1 VASLFLRVSRRN
13 EIPSGRLTDLLLGN
27 APNLQSFLETIL
39 VLATDVSDMASQ
51 KLALIFL
58 FKFVTTFGAIQSNG
72 ATTPAKTNGATIPV
86 PGIEQFIYNRILLAC
101 FTIPSLP
108 NFDPMDAMAV
118 IVCVTLSVYFVI
130 ADFSSGVERGW
141 QPVTRNRQGA
151 WR

>member
-1 VASLFLRVSRRN
+1 MSKTCQLPR
-13 EIPSGRLTDLLLGN
+13 GRLTNVLLGN

-58 FKFVTTFGAIQSNG
+58 FKFVTTFGATQSNG
-72 ATTPAKTNGATIPV
+72 TTAPAKTNGATISV

-108 NFDPMDAMAV
+108 DFDPKDAMAV
-118 IVCVTLSVYFVI
+118 IVCVTLLAVLVVI
-130 ADFSSGVERGW
+130 ADLSAGFERSW
-141 QPVTRNRQGA
+141 KSVTGNRQGA

>member
-1 VASLFLRVSRRN
+1 MAYLFLKVSNRSRL
-13 EIPSGRLTDLLLGN
+13 PRGRLTNALLGN

-58 FKFVTTFGAIQSNG
+58 FKFVTTFGATQSNG
-72 ATTPAKTNGATIPV
+72 APASAKTNGATVPV

-108 NFDPMDAMAV
+108 DFDPKDAMAV
-118 IVCVTLSVYFVI
+118 IVCVPLSMAFAMVLILF
-130 ADFSSGVERGW
+130 RC
-141 QPVTRNRQGA
+141 
-151 WR
+151 